1 MKEKLR
7 KLSEYKWL
15 IPKDAMPKMRVDAIF
30 YANKSIFD
38 TIEDTAVS
46 QLTNVACLP
55 GIIEPVIGMPDM
67 HWGYGLPMGAVG
79 AFDKDKGVISCGC
92 TGFDINCGIHMLR
105 TNLLAQ
111 EVKPKIRKLIDTLF
125 RNVPC
130 GVGVKSKLRLSIK
143 ELNEVF
149 LKGVG
154 WAVKQGYGIPE
165 DLERLEEN
173 GCIKGADPSKVSQE
187 AMSRGAPQL
196 GTLGAGNH
204 FLEVQAVS
212 DIYEPEIARKFG
224 ITEKGQVTVMI
235 HCGSRGL
242 GHQVA
247 TDYLKIHNKAA
258 RKYGIELPDAQLVCA
273 PATSPEGQDYFAAM
287 KSAAN
292 YAFCNRQVIA
302 HWTRESFSQVFG
314 KKWEELE
321 MQTIY
326 DVCHNI
332 CKLEEHRINGKPRK
346 VYVHRKGA
354 TRALPS
360 GHPDVPL
367 VYREVGQPVLIAGS
381 MGTASYILVGT
392 SQAMSETF
400 GSSCHGAGRA
410 MSRKQALR
418 TYRGEQIKQELEAK
432 GEAIRSTHPKVLA
445 EEAPG
450 AYKDVDAVV
459 DSVHQAGISKKV
471 ARMIPL
477 GVAKG

>member
-1 MKEKLR
+1 MKEKLK

-15 IPKDAMPKMRVDAIF
+15 IPKDAMPEMRVDAIF

-111 EVKPKIRKLIDTLF
+111 EVKPKIRELIDTLF

-143 ELNEVF
+143 ELDEVF

-154 WAVKQGYGIPE
+154 WAVKHGYGIPE

-273 PATSPEGQDYFAAM
+273 PTTSPEGQNYFAAM
-287 KSAAN
+287 KAAAN

-314 KKWEELE
+314 KNWEELE

-332 CKLEEHRINGKPRK
+332 CKLEEHQIAGKPRK

-354 TRALPS
+354 TRALPP

-410 MSRKQALR
+410 MSRKHALKI
-418 TYRGEQIKQELEAK
+418 YRGEQIKRELEAK
-432 GEAIRSTHPKVLA
+432 GEALRSTHPKVLA

>member
-1 MKEKLR
+1 MKEKLK

-15 IPKDAMPKMRVDAIF
+15 IPKDAMPEMRVNAIF

-111 EVKPKIRKLIDTLF
+111 EVKPKIRELIDTLF

-143 ELNEVF
+143 ELDEVF

-154 WAVKQGYGIPE
+154 WAVKQGYGVPE

-187 AMSRGAPQL
+187 AISRGAPQL

-212 DIYEPEIARKFG
+212 DIYEPEIAKKFG
-224 ITEKGQVTVMI
+224 ITEKGQVTIMI

-247 TDYLKIHNKAA
+247 TDYLKIHNIAA

-273 PATSPEGQDYFAAM
+273 PATSPEGQNYFAAM
-287 KSAAN
+287 KAAAN

-302 HWTRESFSQVFG
+302 HWTRESFSQVFD
-314 KKWEELE
+314 KSWDKME

-332 CKLEEHRINGKPRK
+332 CKLEEHQINGKPRK

-360 GHPDVPL
+360 GHPDVPMI
-367 VYREVGQPVLIAGS
+367 YREVGQPVLIAGS

-392 SQAMSETF
+392 SQAMKETF

-410 MSRKQALR
+410 MSRKHALKI
-418 TYRGEQIKQELEAK
+418 YRGEQIKRELEAK
-432 GEAIRSTHPKVLA
+432 GEALRSTHPKVLA

>member
-1 MKEKLR
+1 MKEKLK

-15 IPKDAMPKMRVDAIF
+15 IPKDAVPEMRVDAIF

-38 TIEDTAVS
+38 TVEDTAVT

-105 TNLLAQ
+105 TNLIAK

-130 GVGVKSKLRLSIK
+130 GVGARSKLRLSTK

-149 LKGVG
+149 IEGVG
-154 WAVKQGYGIPE
+154 WAVKQGYGILE

-173 GCIKGADPSKVSQE
+173 GCIKGADTSKVSQE
-187 AMSRGAPQL
+187 AISRGIPQL

-204 FLEVQAVS
+204 FLEVQAV
-212 DIYEPEIARKFG
+212 DKIYEPEIARKFG
-224 ITEKGQVTVMI
+224 IMEKGQVTVMI

-247 TDYLKIHNKAA
+247 TDYLKIHKSAA
-258 RKYGIELPDAQLVCA
+258 NKYGIELPDAQLVCA
-273 PATSPEGQDYFAAM
+273 PATSTEGQNYFMAM
-287 KSAAN
+287 KAAAN
-292 YAFCNRQVIA
+292 YAFCNRQIIA

-314 KKWEELE
+314 KSWEEME

-332 CKLEEHRINGKPRK
+332 CKLEEHQINGKPRK

-354 TRALPS
+354 TRALPP

-392 SQAMSETF
+392 SEAMSETF

-410 MSRKQALR
+410 MSRNRALKI
-418 TYRGEQIKQELEAK
+418 YRGEQIKRELEAQ
-432 GEAIRSTHPKVLA
+432 GEALRSTHPKVLA

-471 ARMIPL
+471 ARMVPL

>member
-1 MKEKLR
+1 MKEKIK

-15 IPKDAMPKMRVDAIF
+15 IPKDANPKMRVEAIF

-38 TIEDTAVS
+38 TVEDTAIS

-105 TNLLAQ
+105 TNLLAK
-111 EVKPKIRKLIDTLF
+111 EIKPKLNNLIDTLF
-125 RNVPC
+125 RKVPC
-130 GVGVKSKLRLSIK
+130 GVGVRSKLRLSPK
-143 ELNEVF
+143 ELKEV
-149 LKGVG
+149 LVNGAG
-154 WAVKQGYGIPE
+154 WAIKQGYGIPK

-173 GCIKGADPSKVSQE
+173 GCIKGANPDKVSQE
-187 AMSRGAPQL
+187 ALSRGAPQL

-212 DIYEPEIARKFG
+212 DIYEPEIAKKFG
-224 ITEKGQVTVMI
+224 ITEKGQITIMI

-247 TDYLKIHNKAA
+247 TDYLKIHKGAA
-258 RKYGIELPDAQLVCA
+258 RKYGIELPDPQLVCA
-273 PATSPEGQDYFAAM
+273 PATSVEGQNYFMAM

-292 YAFCNRQVIA
+292 YAFCNRQIIA
-302 HWTRESFSQVFG
+302 HWIRESFSQVFG
-314 KKWEELE
+314 KNWEKME

-332 CKLEEHRINGKPRK
+332 CKLEEYKINSKLKK

-354 TRALPS
+354 TRALPP
-360 GHPDVPL
+360 GHSDVPL
-367 VYREVGQPVLIAGS
+367 VYRKVGQPVLIAGS

-392 SQAMSETF
+392 FRAMNETF

-410 MSRKQALR
+410 MSRRQALR
-418 TYRGEQIKQELEAK
+418 TYRGEQIKQELEAR
-432 GEAIRSTHPKVLA
+432 GEVLRATHTKVLA

-459 DSVHQAGISKKV
+459 DSVHEAGISRKV

-477 GVAKG
+477 AVAKG